1 MLPAHTSDVDGT
13 FMQPQSTSEGAR
25 RHGDFTLLR
34 WFFHLHST
42 QPSSAVPSSRNQQTQ
57 QSRSNDCV
65 MASDGR
71 SEAPP
76 ISPSSASP
84 VDAVATE
91 KRTGLDFL
99 TGLSIQPK
107 STVAPGS
114 AEPAGV
120 EVPLTADAPPYP
132 FTPIDDED
140 VWELSSPAPSP
151 RLSFVAASSPVR
163 SPTVILSPRTIAA
176 SKPPRLP
183 FLPTRFPG
191 SKKYKQPTLPFRRQS
206 TTTAPTP
213 DVVDNDT
220 TRATPP
226 LDDGPFFQT
235 VEELQLKAKEQ

>member
-1 MLPAHTSDVDGT
+1 
-13 FMQPQSTSEGAR
+13 
-25 RHGDFTLLR
+25 
-34 WFFHLHST
+34 
-42 QPSSAVPSSRNQQTQ
+42 
-57 QSRSNDCV
+57 

-235 VEELQLKAKEQ
+235 VEELQLKAKEQWSRHFPWLVISETSEGRPCMKCKVCIAYADPDY